1 MAIGTTAATTIIVPF
16 AVSARPTFL
25 NFEMTYKFAH
35 PKIFSDFLVIYKK
48 YYSVH
53 KNLPKIFRV
62 TIGEYIMAETAQ
74 CMKTIVMANLKRSQE
89 DYKKSCSLLKD
100 LRVRIEILKAY
111 FLIAWEMKFIS
122 HQFFVDI
129 NDRLEEVSKEA
140 AKWHNWFEKSL
151 K

>member
-1 MAIGTTAATTIIVPF
+1 MA
-16 AVSARPTFL
+16 
-25 NFEMTYKFAH
+25 YKFFQ
-35 PKIFSDFLVIYKK
+35 PEIFSDFLTIYKK

-62 TIGEYIMAETAQ
+62 TIGEYVMAELAQ
-74 CMKTIVMANLKRSQE
+74 CMKTVVMANLKRSQE
-89 DYKKSCSLLKD
+89 DYKESCILLKD

-122 HQFFVDI
+122 HQFFADI
-129 NDRLEEVSKEA
+129 NDRLEEVSKQA

-151 K
+151 N